1 MAGLGVALCCMVALE
16 YYAVEGRFR
25 ASQCQAGCP
34 LSPPCMADCWFFC
47 FVLFCFVFFF
57 LIFVNRYGS
66 KQSFRK
72 RYLYDSLSFVC
83 IFKPLIMNGRT

>member
-47 FVLFCFVFFF
+47 FVLFCFVFFSYF
-57 LIFVNRYGS
+57 CQQVREQTKLQEEISV
-66 KQSFRK
+66 
-72 RYLYDSLSFVC
+72 
-83 IFKPLIMNGRT
+83 

>member
-34 LSPPCMADCWFFC
+34 LSPPCMADCWFFL
-47 FVLFCFVFFF
+47 VLFCFVFVFLFF
-57 LIFVNRYGS
+57 LFLSTGMGANKASGRDICMIVSHLFVFSN
-66 KQSFRK
+66 
-72 RYLYDSLSFVC
+72 LLS
-83 IFKPLIMNGRT
+83 

>member
-34 LSPPCMADCWFFC
+34 LSPPCMADWLF
-47 FVLFCFVFFF
+47 LFCFSCFLFLSTGMGANKAPGRDICMIVSHLFVFSN
-57 LIFVNRYGS
+57 L
-66 KQSFRK
+66 
-72 RYLYDSLSFVC
+72 LS
-83 IFKPLIMNGRT
+83 

>member
-34 LSPPCMADCWFFC
+34 LSPPCMADCWFFLFC
-47 FVLFCFVFFF
+47 FVLFFFF
-57 LIFVNRYGS
+57 SSYFCQQVWEQTKLQEEISV
-66 KQSFRK
+66 
-72 RYLYDSLSFVC
+72 
-83 IFKPLIMNGRT
+83 